1 MFGTAL
7 VSDEAFFEPI
17 DTLSVSLS
25 QHSIMYDQFWE
36 PLQNAVRTVTVQMLY
51 RLCVCVLTVCVVQH
65 RGFAIATYP
74 WVCVQEP
81 LVPTLL

>member
-1 MFGTAL
+1 
-7 VSDEAFFEPI
+7 
-17 DTLSVSLS
+17 
-25 QHSIMYDQFWE
+25 
-36 PLQNAVRTVTVQMLY
+36 MLY
-51 RLCVCVLTVCVVQH
+51 VLLPFKCYTDFVCVCVLTVCVVQH